1 MARSKNDIPPR
12 PYYTA
17 IFFAIV
23 LAPVLIGFALFLIL
37 GPNPQY
43 AAHEHLEHSRHL
55 LARSQS
61 VSSTGE
67 RRTQII
73 EAARSTTLEGLKA
86 YTYSPALWMQLAM
99 IEELRGNTEQ
109 SQQARSLALSLY
121 PQLRIY
127 LSQSRGKTP

>member
-17 IFFAIV
+17 LFFAIV
-23 LAPVLIGFALFLIL
+23 LAPLLIGFALFLIL

-61 VSSTGE
+61 VSSNE
-67 RRTQII
+67 HRMQII
-73 EAARSTTLEGLKA
+73 EAAHNTTLYGLKA
-86 YTYSPALWMQLAM
+86 YAYSPALWMQLAM